1 MHYGLTP
8 YSSLC
13 CIEYAWAG
21 RGEPALGCGGLET
34 LGNKVLYFISV
45 PLRRRI
51 TQKSGDDV
59 VTGADLVVS
68 LEYILTQLSMSI
80 VALYRTSTSRRDGD
94 TGSHGRATGQFPPRS
109 RTVASRGP
117 RS

>member
-1 MHYGLTP
+1 ML
-8 YSSLC
+8 
-13 CIEYAWAG
+13 G
-21 RGEPALGCGGLET
+21 RGVVNPRWGAVAWRLLVTKYCT
-34 LGNKVLYFISV
+34 TDFLYFISV